1 MYLYRR
7 VFYTMAIDIMKLFL
21 SELVGTFFFLSVIL
35 ITIDTTKKGYFKGD
49 AWLKIAFALGAAV
62 ALTGNISGGNLN
74 PAVSLMLY
82 LNGELTLENL
92 GVYVVAQLIGAT
104 LSVVFFKF
112 FQEELQEL
120 PA

>member
-1 MYLYRR
+1 MG
-7 VFYTMAIDIMKLFL
+7 ADIMKIFL
-21 SELVGTFFFLSVIL
+21 AELVGTFFFLSVIL

-49 AWLKIAFALGAAV
+49 AWLKIAFALGAAI
-62 ALTGNISGGNLN
+62 ALVGNVSGGQLN
-74 PAVSLMLY
+74 PAVSCMLY
-82 LNGELTLENL
+82 LNGELSLENL

-120 PA
+120 PT